1 MQDVDFSGNAT
12 VSQIAER
19 LKNSAR
25 VDIVYGEER
34 KIGDKTIIPIAVV
47 AYAFG
52 GGAGGGVAPHE
63 NGASSMTSGGGGGG
77 GGGVRVQPVAVL
89 EVTGDDTR
97 VLPVLD
103 WTRIITTGMTIF
115 GAWMLVRSLFRRGR

>member
-1 MQDVDFSGNAT
+1 MQDIDFSGNT
-12 VSQIAER
+12 LVSQIAER
-19 LKNSAR
+19 LKTSAR
-25 VDIVYGEER
+25 VEVVYGEER
-34 KIGDKTIIPIAVV
+34 RIGDKTIIPIAVV

-52 GGAGGGVAPHE
+52 GGSGGGAAPSG
-63 NGASSMTSGGGGGG
+63 NGTSEATTGGGGGG

-103 WTRIITTGMTIF
+103 WTRIVTTGITVF
-115 GAWMLVRSLFRRGR
+115 GMWMVIRSLFRRR

>member
-52 GGAGGGVAPHE
+52 GG
-63 NGASSMTSGGGGGG
+63 G

-103 WTRIITTGMTIF
+103 WTRIITTGITIF

>member
-1 MQDVDFSGNAT
+1 MQDVDFSGNT
-12 VSQIAER
+12 LVSQIAER
-19 LKNSAR
+19 LKTSAR
-25 VDIVYGEER
+25 VEVVYGEER

-52 GGAGGGVAPHE
+52 GSAGGGAAPSG
-63 NGASSMTSGGGGGG
+63 NGASEATTGGGG
-77 GGGVRVQPVAVL
+77 GGGVRVHPVAVL

-103 WTRIITTGMTIF
+103 WTRIITTGITVF
-115 GAWMLVRSLFRRGR
+115 GMWMLVRSLFRRRR

>member
-1 MQDVDFSGNAT
+1 MQDVDFSGKST

-19 LKNSAR
+19 LNTSAR
-25 VDIVYGEER
+25 VDVVYGEER

-47 AYAFG
+47 AYMFG

-63 NGASSMTSGGGGGG
+63 NGASNSTSGGGGGG

-97 VLPVLD
+97 VLPVMD
-103 WTRIITTGMTIF
+103 WTRIITTGITIF
-115 GAWMLVRSLFRRGR
+115 GAWMLIRSIFRRGR

>member
-1 MQDVDFSGNAT
+1 MQDVDYTGNTT

-19 LKNSAR
+19 LKSSAR
-25 VDIVYGEER
+25 VEAVYGEER

-63 NGASSMTSGGGGGG
+63 NGASSMTHGGGGGG

-103 WTRIITTGMTIF
+103 WTRIITTGITIF
-115 GAWMLVRSLFRRGR
+115 GAWMVIRALFRRAR